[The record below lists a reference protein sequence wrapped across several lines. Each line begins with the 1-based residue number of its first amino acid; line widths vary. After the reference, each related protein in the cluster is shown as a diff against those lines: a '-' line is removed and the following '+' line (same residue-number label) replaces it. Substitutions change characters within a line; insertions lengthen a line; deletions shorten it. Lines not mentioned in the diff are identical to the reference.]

1 MHNYP
6 ATSKKQISEEATMAS
21 AQSVKPSTAVEA
33 CQPKTQHSSIGQ
45 KISDITNKAFK
56 GHHARHGSTQNQVQS
71 YSSQSQVESNG
82 HNGTKTETHHYG
94 QSQTHHDKKHGV
106 TKTHITVCVVQ
117 AEITE
122 TKEGPSPYG
131 ETTTCFGTSTK
142 KNREL
147 NNKRDINL
155 FQRIKNGMS
164 RHNSEGNSSSS
175 DSESDNE
182 KKCSK
187 TKPKVGAIDDEKKC
201 PTTKPKVG
209 ALDNEKKCPKTM
221 PKN

>member
-1 MHNYP
+1 
-6 ATSKKQISEEATMAS
+6 MAS
-21 AQSVKPSTAVEA
+21 AQSVKPSTAIEA
-33 CQPKTQHSSIGQ
+33 CQPKTQHSSISQ
-45 KISDITNKAFK
+45 KISEMTNKAFK

-94 QSQTHHDKKHGV
+94 QTQTQHDKKHGV

-122 TKEGPSPYG
+122 TREGPSPYG
-131 ETTTCFGTSTK
+131 ATTTCFGTHAK

-147 NNKRDINL
+147 NNKKDVNL
-155 FQRIKNGMS
+155 FRRIKNGMS
-164 RHNSEGNSSSS
+164 RHNGEGNSSSS
-175 DSESDNE
+175 DSDSDDE

-187 TKPKVGAIDDEKKC
+187 TKTKVGAIDNEKKCVMTKPKLGALEDEKKC
-201 PTTKPKVG
+201 PKPKVG
-209 ALDNEKKCPKTM
+209 ALK
-221 PKN
+221 